1 MYHYEEELTLR
12 KLLFDSLL
20 FIFKDLLD
28 FLKFENMK
36 KLTKLFF
43 HILLFFFKELLDLLK
58 NGSTLTNQL
67 DEDVKDKRSKEIER
81 KLYKIQLYLLV
92 VVFFFFIL
100 FVINL
105 IVGSG
110 FLFHLVFFFCSV
122 SCFIFCTLGLL
133 TYPSC
138 FDEMNLDK
146 FVDDL
151 KI

>member
-1 MYHYEEELTLR
+1 MYHHMKEPTLK
-12 KLLFDSLL
+12 KLLFDILL

-58 NGSTLTNQL
+58 DGSTLTNQL
-67 DEDVKDKRSKEIER
+67 DEDVKDKRDKEIER
-81 KLYKIQLYLLV
+81 KLYKIHLFLLV

-100 FVINL
+100 FVINWF
-105 IVGSG
+105 S
-110 FLFHLVFFFCSV
+110 FFCWV
-122 SCFIFCTLGLL
+122 SCFISCVLVIL

>member
-1 MYHYEEELTLR
+1 MKEPTLK
-12 KLLFDSLL
+12 KLLFDMLL

-58 NGSTLTNQL
+58 DGSTLTNQL

-81 KLYKIQLYLLV
+81 KLYKIQLFLFV
-92 VVFFFFIL
+92 VMFFFFIL

-110 FLFHLVFFFCSV
+110 FCFTWFSFFCWV
-122 SCFIFCTLGLL
+122 SCFIFSTLSIL

-146 FVDDL
+146 FVDNL